1 MMLVVA
7 SLLTGFG
14 GALFMVRH
22 GLRLGFIDHPDHRS
36 AHAAPVPRGGG
47 IGILAGMVGS
57 GLFLGMPPLL
67 LLAMAMVGLVSFAD
81 DRFGLPAWLRLGFHL
96 LAAALVVGGSG
107 EVVGLG
113 APWAF
118 CFWVLFIAGT
128 GNIFNFMDGID
139 GMAGVSGLIAYVL
152 LGLFALAAQA
162 DSALSLLCFAVAA
175 ACLGFLPCN
184 YPRARVFMGDVGSV
198 SLGFLFAALVFMLHD
213 DARSFLIMV
222 SLLLPFYV
230 DATLTLL
237 SRATRKANLFTP
249 HADHLYQRLVGAYRL
264 PHTTVTMVYGGLQ
277 LTIGYVILTY
287 REDWPFFLF
296 LLSSCLL
303 FALHALLNKKMTP

>member
-1 MMLVVA
+1 MVLVVA
-7 SLLTGFG
+7 SLLTGWG
-14 GALFMVRH
+14 GALFMAGH
-22 GLRLGFIDHPDHRS
+22 GLRLGFVDQPDHRS
-36 AHAAPVPRGGG
+36 AHAVPVPRGGG
-47 IGILAGMVGS
+47 IGILAVMVGC
-57 GLFLGMPPLL
+57 GLLLGTPPLL

-81 DRFGLPAWLRLGFHL
+81 DRFCLPAWLRLGFHL

-107 EVVGLG
+107 EVAGLG
-113 APWAF
+113 LWAC

-162 DSALSLLCFAVAA
+162 DSALVLLCFAVAA

-184 YPRARVFMGDVGSV
+184 YPRARVFMGDVGSI

-213 DARSFLIMV
+213 NARSFLIMV

-237 SRATRKANLFTP
+237 SRATRRANLFTP
-249 HADHLYQRLVGAYRL
+249 HADHLYQRLVAAFRL
-264 PHTTVTMVYGGLQ
+264 PHAAVTMAYGGMQ
-277 LTIGYVILTY
+277 LIIGCVILLY
-287 REDWPFFLF
+287 RDNGTFLLF
-296 LLSSCLL
+296 LLSSSLL
-303 FALHALLNKKMTP
+303 FVLHAGLSKKMTP